1 MNNRATSSAANQQL
15 MLMSP
20 NLDYK
25 DKKFIHFILRE
36 CTKHCSKE
44 TRKIGSLEE
53 FLRNTKLESKRTRL
67 FLKLFLVELEGKK
80 REPMD
85 YLLERNLRY
94 ILKYCDHTRYQKAI
108 AEVFNIPPTL
118 PVVEIDSRN
127 HLQLPSSVQADI
139 DINRH
144 ISSLTS
150 DRFILFVD
158 SKQEK
163 KSKG

>member
-53 FLRNTKLESKRTRL
+53 FLRNTKLEK
-67 FLKLFLVELEGKK
+67 LEGKK